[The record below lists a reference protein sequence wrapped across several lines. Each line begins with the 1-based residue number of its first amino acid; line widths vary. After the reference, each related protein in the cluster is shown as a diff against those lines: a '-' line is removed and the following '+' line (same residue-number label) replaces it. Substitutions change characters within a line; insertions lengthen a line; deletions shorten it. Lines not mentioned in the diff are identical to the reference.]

1 MPQPPENEPYV
12 QVRETHTGVVMLCG
26 DRAYKAKKPIVT
38 DFLDFGTHAAR
49 ERACAR
55 ELELNQRLA
64 PDIYLGLAHVSDPLG
79 GPAEPLLVMRRMS
92 GATRLSSVLADPSSE
107 PSPLPALATTVA
119 RFHRA
124 ARRAPEIDE
133 AGRPER
139 LRHRW
144 RTLLDPLAE
153 RPCPGI
159 DPAVLARVD
168 ALAMRYIDGRPPLLD
183 DRIAAGRIVDGHGDM
198 LAEDIFVLPDGFR
211 ILDCL
216 DFDDQLRY
224 VDALDDA
231 AFLAMDL
238 EFLGHPEHARS
249 FLDAYARAAD
259 DPAPDSLR
267 HHYIAYRATVR
278 AKTDRV
284 RHDQNDPAAA
294 GNARRHLDLAL
305 RHLELG
311 AVRLA
316 LVGGLPGTGKSTV
329 ATRLAA
335 EVGAVVLSSDEV
347 RERMR
352 AAGAL
357 SGDSGIFGAGAYTPA
372 AKSAVYTALL
382 DLARER
388 LEHGVPVILD
398 ASWTEAG
405 ERERAASLAAETGSE
420 LVSLHCACP
429 PELAHRRIRTRTGG
443 YSEATP
449 AIADALAAQAAPWP
463 EATAVDT
470 AQPLDD
476 SLSLARRAWDEAP
489 RRPAVVR
496 HR

>member
-1 MPQPPENEPYV
+1 MPQPAENEPYV
-12 QVRETHTGVVMLCG
+12 QVRETHTGVVMMCG

-38 DFLDFGTHAAR
+38 DFLDFGTPAAR

-64 PDIYLGLAHVSDPLG
+64 PDVYLGLAHVTDPMG
-79 GPAEPLLVMRRMS
+79 GPPEPLLVMRRMS
-92 GATRLSSVLADPSSE
+92 GATRLSAVLADPSRQ
-107 PSPLPALATTVA
+107 PSPLPDLAATVA
-119 RFHRA
+119 RFHA
-124 ARRAPEIDE
+124 TARRAPEID
-133 AGRPER
+133 AAARPER
-139 LRHRW
+139 LRQRW

-153 RPCPGI
+153 RPCPGT
-159 DPAVLARVD
+159 DPAVLARID
-168 ALAMRYIDGRPPLLD
+168 ALAMRYIDGRPPLFD
-183 DRIAAGRIVDGHGDM
+183 ERIAAGRIVDGHGDM

-238 EFLGHPEHARS
+238 EFLGHPGHARS
-249 FLDAYARAAD
+249 FLDDYAHAAD

-294 GNARRHLDLAL
+294 DNARHHLDLAL
-305 RHLELG
+305 RHLEQG
-311 AVRLA
+311 AVRLV
-316 LVGGLPGTGKSTV
+316 LVGGLPGTGKSTI
-329 ATRLAA
+329 ATQLAA
-335 EVGAVVLSSDEV
+335 GTDAVVLSSDEL
-347 RERMR
+347 RDRMR

-357 SGDSGIFGAGAYTPA
+357 SGDAGTFGAGAYTPA
-372 AKSAVYTALL
+372 AKGAVYTALL

-388 LEHGVPVILD
+388 LERGVSVIVD
-398 ASWTEAG
+398 ASWTDAG
-405 ERERAASLAAETGSE
+405 ERDRAASLAAETCSE
-420 LVSLHCACP
+420 LVSLHCTCP
-429 PELAHRRIRTRTGG
+429 ADLAHRRIETRTRG

-449 AIADALAAQAAPWP
+449 AIADALAATAAPWP
-463 EATAVDT
+463 EATRIDT

-476 SLSLARRAWDEAP
+476 SLALARRSWQEVG
-489 RRPAVVR
+489 RPMAVR
-496 HR
+496 HP